1 MKIQTDKIKHFA
13 VCLVV
18 SAATAV
24 VCALAG
30 TPLSG
35 MLAGLIAGLAI
46 GAGKEY
52 GDRATTGWDWYDLL
66 AIGLPSLLHAW
77 LNGAIGCCDRHPEGY
92 YHFYTESWAD
102 RLGGV
107 KRQQRLTI

>member
-13 VCLVV
+13 VCLAV

-46 GAGKEY
+46 GAGNEC

-66 AIGLPSLLHAW
+66 ADFLGALTGAQAAW
-77 LNGAIGCCDRHPEGY
+77 L
-92 YHFYTESWAD
+92 F
-102 RLGGV
+102 L
-107 KRQQRLTI
+107 LTNL